1 MIKKIIVTIK
11 SNLNT
16 KYGVLMPKIEALLKK
31 LIDYDQG
38 RGIDTSLIYIDDA
51 AIQQKYGLQAL
62 TDFSPKSCKLRVDEL
77 YQMITPE
84 YLVIFG
90 AQDVFPFQDIKNQV
104 YSQGNDD
111 DKIVPSDLPY
121 ACDAPFSDDWNK
133 FTSPTRVVGR
143 IPDLPGDHQT
153 DYIERIIE
161 NIIKSSPQTRAY
173 YGSYFASSAKVWQK
187 STEESVKNIYGSYA
201 ELVLCPPIIAGK
213 VTKVQLGAMSHFYN
227 CHGSLNTTDYYGQE
241 GGSYPPSISTALL
254 DGKISYGNVTA
265 AECCYGSQLLDPNI
279 HGKSIASNYLFNGSL
294 SFMGS
299 STIAYGPVAGQG
311 LADLICQYYLINVLA
326 GASCGRAML
335 EARQKF
341 LTVSGPTLDPL
352 ELKTLAQFHIL
363 GDPSLQL
370 VAAPVVKGIQDS
382 IDNRRLN
389 LFTKGIN
396 LGFST
401 ASTVKQEEDDDAAEN
416 VQGIL
421 EQTGFSGT
429 SKMTFVVEPGLSTD
443 FFINEVSKFNLKAMP
458 VIPESI
464 KFQVYQQSD
473 QEKEQTIKQIKTLVV
488 KVANKKVLG
497 YRVYLSR

>member
-1 MIKKIIVTIK
+1 MVKKIIVTIK
-11 SNLNT
+11 SNLSS
-16 KYGVLMPKIEALLKK
+16 KYGALLPKIEALLQK
-31 LIDYDQG
+31 LIDYDQD
-38 RGIDTSLIYIDDA
+38 RGIDTALIYIDDA
-51 AIQQKYGLQAL
+51 LTGHKYGFEAP
-62 TDFSPKSCKLRVDEL
+62 TDFSPRNCKLAVDQL
-77 YQMITPE
+77 YQMIKPE

-90 AQDVFPFQDIKNQV
+90 AQDVFPFQDIINQV
-104 YSQGNDD
+104 YSSGNDE
-111 DKIVPSDLPY
+111 DKLVPSDLPY
-121 ACDAPFSDDWNK
+121 ACDSEFSDDWNK

-143 IPDLPGDHQT
+143 IPDLPGDHQM
-153 DYIERIIE
+153 DYIKAIIE

-201 ELVLCPPIIAGK
+201 DLVLCPPIIAGK

-279 HGKSIASNYLFNGSL
+279 HGKSIASNYLYNGSL

-370 VAAPVVKGIQDS
+370 VQAPMVKGIQDS
-382 IDNRRLN
+382 IVNRRLN

-401 ASTVKQEEDDDAAEN
+401 ANTVKQGADDDAAEN
-416 VQGIL
+416 VQEIL
-421 EQTGFSGT
+421 EQTGFSGA
-429 SKMTFVVEPGLSTD
+429 SKMTFVVEPGVSTD
-443 FFINEVSKFNLKAMP
+443 FFMSKANPMKLKGMP

-488 KVANKKVLG
+488 KVANEKILG